1 LIIILTRRAA
11 QNVAQIDGILWTT
24 KRKKLI
30 DPDLVTHVQRLKSE
44 REIFRISQRRI
55 PNQCVEPK
63 MAIDVLGCMTL
74 PNTLGSLFG
83 YICFFG

>member
-1 LIIILTRRAA
+1 M
-11 QNVAQIDGILWTT
+11 AQIDGILWTT

-55 PNQCVEPK
+55 PNQ
-63 MAIDVLGCMTL
+63 
-74 PNTLGSLFG
+74 
-83 YICFFG
+83 